1 MSKLGQLERR
11 AASLLAIAESDV
23 EWVLMSDIQLFRL
36 VGGIATEL
44 PGRAAAIEKQLQTLI
59 EAQMPAFLGVRF
71 LASEYTTGKTH
82 KGRIDS
88 LGIDENSCPVI
99 VEYKRHSNENV
110 INQGLFYLD
119 WLLDHQ
125 AEFRWLVMEKLGKTA
140 AESIDWSGTRLLCI
154 AADFTRY
161 DQHAVQQIPR
171 NVELIRY
178 KMFGDDLLLLELVNA
193 VSVPDASASN
203 AQAPSS
209 GNGRPRTGG
218 KDKSAEKQLAQA
230 QPAIRQLYETLA
242 GYLSAMGDDV
252 QEKHLKL
259 YTAFRRLKN
268 FACVI
273 PYRDKLLVMLKVDPD
288 TVALEEGFSRDTRNI
303 GTWGTGDL
311 ELTLRSSADFEKAK
325 PLLDRS
331 YQES

>member
-1 MSKLGQLERR
+1 
-11 AASLLAIAESDV
+11 
-23 EWVLMSDIQLFRL
+23 MSDIQLFRL
-36 VGGIATEL
+36 TGDNAVEL
-44 PGRAAAIEKQLQTLI
+44 PGRAASVEKQLQSLI

-88 LGIDENSCPVI
+88 LGLDENGCPVI

-125 AEFRWLVMEKLGKTA
+125 AEFRWLVMEKLGKDV
-140 AESIDWSGTRLLCI
+140 AEDIDWAGTRLLCI

-178 KMFGDDLLLLELVNA
+178 KLFGDDLLLLELVNS
-193 VSVPDASASN
+193 VSVADATMAKVSPAAPASEK
-203 AQAPSS
+203 PKSVS
-209 GNGRPRTGG
+209 
-218 KDKSAEKQLAQA
+218 KDKTAEEQLAQA
-230 QPAIRQLYETLA
+230 QPLIRELYDALA
-242 GYLSAMGDDV
+242 GYLLSLGDDV

-273 PYRDKLLVMLKVDPD
+273 PYRDKLLVMLKVDPE

-311 ELTLRSSADFEKAK
+311 ELTLRSPADLDRAR

-331 YQES
+331 YSES

>member
-1 MSKLGQLERR
+1 
-11 AASLLAIAESDV
+11 
-23 EWVLMSDIQLFRL
+23 MSDIQLFHL
-36 VGGIATEL
+36 VGGKATEL
-44 PGRAAAIEKQLQTLI
+44 PGRAAAVEKQLQTLI

-71 LASEYTTGKTH
+71 LASEYATGKTH

-88 LGIDENSCPVI
+88 LGLDENGCPVI

-125 AEFRWLVMEKLGKTA
+125 AEFRWLVMERLGKEVA
-140 AESIDWSGTRLLCI
+140 DAIDWTGTRLLCI

-171 NVELIRY
+171 NIELIRY
-178 KMFGDDLLLLELVNA
+178 KLFGDDLLLLELVNA
-193 VSVPDASASN
+193 VSVSDATAGKTQASA
-203 AQAPSS
+203 ATTGAPK
-209 GNGRPRTGG
+209 PGG
-218 KDKSAEKQLAQA
+218 KDKTAAEQLAQA
-230 QPAIRQLYETLA
+230 QPGIRQLYESLA
-242 GYLSAMGDDV
+242 SYLNALGDDV

-273 PYRDKLLVMLKVDPD
+273 PYRDKLLVMLKLDPD
-288 TVALEEGFSRDTRNI
+288 TVTLEDGFSRDTRNI

-311 ELTLRSSADFEKAK
+311 ELTLRTQADMDKAK

-331 YQES
+331 YQEG

>member
-1 MSKLGQLERR
+1 
-11 AASLLAIAESDV
+11 
-23 EWVLMSDIQLFRL
+23 MSDIQLFRL
-36 VGGIATEL
+36 FAGSATEL
-44 PGRAAAIEKQLQTLI
+44 PGRATAIERQLQSLI
-59 EAQMPAFLGVRF
+59 EGQMAAFLGVRF
-71 LASEYTTGKTH
+71 LASEYATGKTH

-88 LGIDENSCPVI
+88 LGLDENGCPVI

-125 AEFRWLVMEKLGKTA
+125 AEFRWLVMEKLGREA
-140 AESIDWSGTRLLCI
+140 ADAIDWAGTRLLCI

-178 KMFGDDLLLLELVNA
+178 KLFGDDLLLLELVNS
-193 VSVPDASASN
+193 VSVADVTVAKTSPSTPASDK
-203 AQAPSS
+203 
-209 GNGRPRTGG
+209 PRTGG
-218 KDKSAEKQLAQA
+218 KDKSAAEQLAQA
-230 QPAIRQLYETLA
+230 QPVIRELYDSLA
-242 GYLSAMGDDV
+242 GYLSSLGDDV

-311 ELTLRSSADFEKAK
+311 ELTLRTMADLDKAR
-325 PLLDRS
+325 PLLERS
-331 YQES
+331 YSEQ

>member
-1 MSKLGQLERR
+1 
-11 AASLLAIAESDV
+11 
-23 EWVLMSDIQLFRL
+23 MSDIQLFRL
-36 VGGIATEL
+36 AGGQAAEL
-44 PGRAAAIEKQLQTLI
+44 PGRAVAVERQLQALI
-59 EAQMPAFLGVRF
+59 ESQMPAFLGVRF
-71 LASEYTTGKTH
+71 LASEYATGKTH

-88 LGIDENSCPVI
+88 LGLDENGCPVI

-125 AEFRWLVMEKLGKTA
+125 AEFRWLVMERLGKEVA
-140 AESIDWSGTRLLCI
+140 DAIDWAGTRLLCI

-171 NVELIRY
+171 NIELIRY
-178 KMFGDDLLLLELVNA
+178 KLFGEDLLLLELVNA
-193 VSVPDASASN
+193 VSVSDATAGKAEASST
-203 AQAPSS
+203 AS
-209 GNGRPRTGG
+209 GTPRSVGR
-218 KDKSAEKQLAQA
+218 DKTAEEQLAQA
-230 QPAIRQLYETLA
+230 QPDIRQLYDSLA
-242 GYLSAMGDDV
+242 SYLNALGDDV

-273 PYRDKLLVMLKVDPD
+273 PYRDKLLVMLKLDPD
-288 TVALEEGFSRDTRNI
+288 TVTLEDGFSRDTRNI

-311 ELTLRSSADFEKAK
+311 ELTLRTQADMDKAK

-331 YQES
+331 YQEG